1 MKLSKRTQAILKNF
15 AGINQ
20 SIVINPGKVLQ
31 TISNV
36 KDVFAK
42 AEIEETFDTKVSIYD
57 VNEFLGVL
65 SLFED
70 PELEFTAN
78 SVKLSQG
85 NMTQTYYYADASVIT
100 QPPEKGVSL
109 PSVEV
114 NASLTRE
121 QMMSLVKA
129 AGLNDATSLTFTD
142 GNVKVWN
149 SQSPNANTFQITDVS
164 ETNANY
170 ELSIAVEKLKMVADD
185 YDIEICAKGLSHFTG
200 KQNSIE
206 YFVALQPNGKYSG

>member
-20 SIVINPGKVLQ
+20 SIVIEPGNKLQ

-36 KDVFAK
+36 KDIFAK
-42 AEIEETFDTKVSIYD
+42 AEIEETFDKKVSIYD
-57 VNEFLGVL
+57 VNEFLGVI

-70 PELEFTAN
+70 PELEFSDN
-78 SVKLSQG
+78 SVTIIQG
-85 NMTQTYYYADASVIT
+85 KMKQTYYYADASVIT
-100 QPPEKGVSL
+100 TPPENGVNL

-114 NASLTRE
+114 KGKLSREQLQSIIKAASLN
-121 QMMSLVKA
+121 QSQAM
-129 AGLNDATSLTFTD
+129 TFTN

-149 SQSPNANTFQITDVS
+149 NAVANSNTFEIEGIADH
-164 ETNANY
+164 NADY

-185 YDIEICAKGLSHFTG
+185 YDIEICSKGLTRFIGT
-200 KQNSIE
+200 QELE
-206 YFVALQPNGKYSG
+206 YFVALMPNGRYN